1 MSGARARG
9 HPAVEM
15 NEPRDPSFR
24 LLLASKRWAVHA
36 YFSSLRRRG
45 LPGLVVA
52 PIPGVVGELEAHDLA
67 EADAVVVDAGLDAPR
82 AVALAQGLR
91 DLVPSVP
98 VVAVLCC
105 PQSATPW
112 QLQGLVRAGASVLD
126 LEAQPEEAVRVL
138 ESVARGA
145 SVLHVHL
152 RRDHRAFLH
161 EILVGSEDA
170 TNEKV
175 RLLELL
181 ALGLPDHE
189 IGRRLHLSPH
199 TVKHRIGDLRDELGA
214 RNRIELA
221 AWAGRHGFYLPEG
234 RALDSVPFRVLRSRP
249 R

>member
-1 MSGARARG
+1 
-9 HPAVEM
+9 M
-15 NEPRDPSFR
+15 NQPRDRPFR
-24 LLLASKRWAVHA
+24 LLLASTRWAVHA
-36 YFSSLRRRG
+36 YFISLRGRG

-52 PIPGVVGELEAHDLA
+52 PIPATSEELGPHTLEQ
-67 EADAVVVDAGLDAPR
+67 ADAVVVDAGLDAPR
-82 AVALAQGLR
+82 AVALVHAVREL
-91 DLVPSVP
+91 DPSVP

-170 TNEKV
+170 TDEKV

-199 TVKHRIGDLRDELGA
+199 TVKHRIEDLRDELGA

-221 AWAGRHGFYLPEG
+221 AWAGRHGFYAPEG
-234 RALDSVPFRVLRSRP
+234 RTVDSVPFRVLRSGP